1 MGEPSL
7 HFVLPGDP
15 DALTGGYIYD
25 KRIIDGLRSNGRKV
39 YRHLLPN
46 GFPFPNARTLAESS
60 RIIRRIPDDSL
71 VVVDGLALAPLYQV
85 IGEQASRLVLIGL
98 IHHPLSEETGIS
110 AAQKSFLQTLEQ
122 RALSAC
128 ARIVVTSSTTA
139 STLISGYDVN
149 PHRLT
154 VIEPGVDPAPPALG
168 SCDDTLNLLCVAT
181 LTPRKGHELLF
192 NALAPLQNY
201 SWRMSCVGDLERD
214 MATATRAQQCAKRL
228 GFANR
233 VVFQG
238 VLGRSELAQQYHSAD
253 LFVLASRYEGYGMAL
268 AEALAC
274 GLPIV
279 ATCVGAIP
287 VTVPSNASLLV
298 PPDKSRALTF
308 ALKRFLTEPRLRE
321 HLKAGA
327 RANRVRRRSWDAA
340 VRGMEKQVFGLFTK

>member
-1 MGEPSL
+1 MRSL
-7 HFVLPGDP
+7 HFVFPGDP
-15 DALTGGYIYD
+15 NALTGGYIYD
-25 KRIIDGLRSNGRKV
+25 KRIIDGLRSSGRRV

-46 GFPFPNARTLAESS
+46 GFPFPNARTLEESS
-60 RIIRRIPDDSL
+60 RIIRGIPDDSL

-110 AAQKSFLQTLEQ
+110 AAQKSFLLTQEQ
-122 RALSAC
+122 RALAAC
-128 ARIVVTSSTTA
+128 AHIVVTSSTTA
-139 STLISGYDVN
+139 STLISDYDVTR
-149 PHRLT
+149 HRLT
-154 VIEPGVDPAPPALG
+154 VVEPGVDPAPLALG

-181 LTPRKGHELLF
+181 LTPRKGHELLL
-192 NALAPLQNY
+192 NALAPLRDY

-228 GFANR
+228 GFADR
-233 VVFQG
+233 VVFRG
-238 VLGRSELAQQYHSAD
+238 VLGRSELAQQYYSAD

-287 VTVPSNASLLV
+287 VTVPSNAGLLAR
-298 PPDKSRALTF
+298 PDKSKALTF
-308 ALKRFLTEPRLRE
+308 ALKRFFTEPRLRE
-321 HLKAGA
+321 RLRAGA
-327 RANRVRRRSWDAA
+327 RASRVRRRSWDIA